1 MNRLARF
8 AGFGAGHEEG
18 VDRDDI
24 DAEAAASDAAA
35 PPGTGSDV
43 DAAGGEALRE
53 PIIAALRQVHDPEIP
68 VNIYDLGLIYRI
80 DITGRGNVAI
90 DMTLTAP
97 ACPVAGMMPVMVKD
111 AVKRVEGVGE
121 VIVELVWDPPWS
133 PETMSDEA
141 KLQLGML

>member
-8 AGFGAGHEEG
+8 AGFGAGDHAQ
-18 VDRDDI
+18 VDRDDVPGEGAATMDD
-24 DAEAAASDAAA
+24 DA
-35 PPGTGSDV
+35 GS
-43 DAAGGEALRE
+43 ANAGPLDDPEALRE
-53 PIIAALRQVHDPEIP
+53 PIIAALRNVHDPEIP

-80 DITGRGNVAI
+80 DIADNGDVDV

-111 AVKRVEGVGE
+111 AVKTVDGVGE
-121 VIVELVWDPPWS
+121 VEVELVWDPPWS

-141 KLQLGML
+141 KLTLGML

>member
-18 VDRDDI
+18 VDRDESQAG
-24 DAEAAASDAAA
+24 DAATAPGDGAAA
-35 PPGTGSDV
+35 PGVGL
-43 DAAGGEALRE
+43 GGEALRE
-53 PIIAALRQVHDPEIP
+53 PIIAALRKVHDPEIP
-68 VNIYDLGLIYRI
+68 VNIYDLGLIYKI
-80 DITGRGNVAI
+80 DIGEGNDIAI

-111 AVKRVEGVGE
+111 AVKTVEGVGE
-121 VIVELVWDPPWS
+121 VEVELVWDPPWS
-133 PETMSDEA
+133 PDTMSDEA